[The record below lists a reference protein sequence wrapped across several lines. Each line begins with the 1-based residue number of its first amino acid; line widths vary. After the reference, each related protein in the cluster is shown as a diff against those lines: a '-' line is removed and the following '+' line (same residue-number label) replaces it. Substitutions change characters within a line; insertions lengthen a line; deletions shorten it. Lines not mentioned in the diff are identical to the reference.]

1 LCTVTA
7 SQPGDTNYT
16 AAPPVS
22 QTFAIAKAN
31 QTITFGSLA
40 DKTYGAADFTVAA
53 TASSG
58 LAVSFTASG
67 SCSVG
72 GANVHLTGAGSCSV
86 TATQSGDANYNAA
99 PDVARLFAIARPP
112 LTPATICRVPRVV
125 GKSLACAKLALKH
138 THFRAGKVS
147 YAYSR
152 KSKKGVVT
160 SQSRRPGRVLA
171 ANAKI
176 NLVVSRGRRP

>member
-1 LCTVTA
+1 V
-7 SQPGDTNYT
+7 
-16 AAPPVS
+16 
-22 QTFAIAKAN
+22 
-31 QTITFGSLA
+31 
-40 DKTYGAADFTVAA
+40 DKTYGVADFTVAA

-72 GANVHLTGAGSCSV
+72 GVIVHLTGAGSCSV
-86 TATQSGDANYNAA
+86 TASQLGDVNYNAA
-99 PDVARLFAIARPP
+99 IDVARSFAIARPP
-112 LTPATICRVPRVV
+112 LTPATVCRVPRVV
-125 GKSLACAKLALKH
+125 GKSLAVARLALQQRH
-138 THFRAGKVS
+138 CRTGKVS

-152 KSKKGVVT
+152 KSKKGIVT
-160 SQSRRPGRVLA
+160 SQSRRAGRALA